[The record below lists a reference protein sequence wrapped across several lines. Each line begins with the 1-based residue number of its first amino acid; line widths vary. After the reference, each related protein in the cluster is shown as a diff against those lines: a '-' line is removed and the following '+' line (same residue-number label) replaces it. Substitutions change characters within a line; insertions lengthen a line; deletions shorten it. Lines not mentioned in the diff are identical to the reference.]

1 MKCSHPFLRLPLFP
15 WEKAPRDLKV
25 RNGAVLLKSNKVNYE
40 YFQAC
45 LPPNLLERLQEVPC
59 GKCMSCR
66 INLAEQWASRCALEL
81 KDHSSAYFVTL
92 TYDDDHLR
100 YAYRINARQ
109 RTCTFEPTLVKRDA
123 QLFIKRL
130 RKYCAKLGIKLR
142 YFGCGEYGSTTQ
154 RPHYHFIFFGMPFFA
169 DSKLLNVRSNG
180 STTVKLYSSPTL
192 ESLWSHGHVAIGD
205 VTYQSI
211 SYVAR
216 YTTKK
221 FRSSYLSD
229 EDREFYDQA
238 LDELNSADLPVYE
251 DDFLMMSRNPGIG
264 RSYFD
269 KNFSEIYRF
278 DRLIYSCSGSNVKVL
293 RPLRYYDRLYD
304 FVDPEH
310 FHQIKLKRFFKVK
323 RISKLEPKNTLSYFD
338 KLAINE
344 KKAVDCSCK
353 LIRSL

>member
-1 MKCSHPFLRLPLFP
+1 MKCSHPLFRLPLFP
-15 WEKAPRDLKV
+15 WERAPRDLKV
-25 RNGAVLLKSNKVNYE
+25 RNGAVLLKSNKENYD
-40 YFQAC
+40 FLQAC
-45 LPPNLLERLQEVPC
+45 LPSNLLERLQEVPC

-66 INLAEQWASRCALEL
+66 INLAEQWSSRCALEL
-81 KDHSSAYFVTL
+81 KEHSSAYFVTL

-100 YAYRINARQ
+100 YAYRINPRH

-130 RKYCAKLGIKLR
+130 RKYCDKLGFKLR

-154 RPHYHFIFFGMPFFA
+154 RPHYHFIFFGLPFFS

-180 STTVKLYSSPTL
+180 NTTVKLYSSSTL
-192 ESLWSHGHVAIGD
+192 ENLWSYGHVAIGD

-238 LDELNSADLPVYE
+238 LDELTSSDLPVYE

-264 RSYFD
+264 KSYFD
-269 KNFSEIYRF
+269 KHFSEIYRF
-278 DRLIYSCSGSNVKVL
+278 DRLIYACPGSNVKVL
-293 RPLRYYDRLYD
+293 KPLRYYDRLYD
-304 FVDPEH
+304 LADPDQ
-310 FHQIKLKRFFKVK
+310 FRKIKLKRSFKVK
-323 RISKLEPKNTLSYFD
+323 RISALEPSNTLSYFD
-338 KLAINE
+338 KLSINE
-344 KKAVDCSCK
+344 KKALDTSRK
-353 LIRSL
+353 LIRTL